1 MSYTLF
7 SNIFS
12 ETHAELDTLQQELN
26 QLQIVYLND
35 NEVDVDL
42 SQQSNETINEI
53 SNETTDNK
61 LANETID
68 NKLAD
73 EITDEITDEIINE
86 TTFTSEQI
94 KKFQQIYL
102 CITIENIEEHNKN
115 QNIKKD
121 LDKIDEVAQR
131 QKLIISECC

>member
-1 MSYTLF
+1 MSHTLF

-35 NEVDVDL
+35 NEVDVNL
-42 SQQSNETINEI
+42 SQQSNKTINEI

-73 EITDEITDEIINE
+73 EITDEITDKIINE
-86 TTFTSEQI
+86 TTFTPEQI
-94 KKFQQIYL
+94 KKF
-102 CITIENIEEHNKN
+102 
-115 QNIKKD
+115 
-121 LDKIDEVAQR
+121 
-131 QKLIISECC
+131 